1 MGTPMKEKVQIFSNL
16 GIRVPPELRQDT
28 KNQAGLAGLSLN
40 QYSADAL
47 AHYNALQRARRE
59 KMNDQQQQIEL
70 VK

>member
-28 KNQAGLAGLSLN
+28 KQQAGLAGLSLN

-47 AHYNALQRARRE
+47 AHYNALQRARAA
-59 KMNDQQQQIEL
+59 KKQDQQIEL

>member
-1 MGTPMKEKVQIFSNL
+1 MGRPMKEKVQVFSNL

-28 KNQAGLAGLSLN
+28 KRQAGLAGLSLN

-47 AHYNALQRARRE
+47 AHYNSLQRARAA
-59 KMNDQQQQIEL
+59 KKQDQQIEL